1 MEPLYKQV
9 GTDWQTEEL
18 AVFHCDYD
26 GKLPEMNLNM
36 NFILKTLVYRY
47 RASLIS
53 DRTSG
58 PITKLYF
65 LPENKR
71 MYESYVFVSQSKN
84 NNYSFI

>member
-53 DRTSG
+53 DQTSVNILCLRTNVCMSH
-58 PITKLYF
+58 
-65 LPENKR
+65 
-71 MYESYVFVSQSKN
+71 MYL
-84 NNYSFI
+84 